1 MFAPNYHSAMRFVG
15 PTRKKIG
22 KRTIFNMIGPLSSPA
37 LVKRQVVG
45 VFDKKLLKIFA
56 NALNN
61 LDIKFAWIVNSDE
74 GLDEISP
81 YAKTI
86 VIQLKDNKISEI
98 VIDPKELKINADK
111 FENLV
116 GDDAKFNAEKM
127 INIFINRVFRAI
139 KIDID
144 LYEEVEKDKKATFQA
159 GIVVVLSSLAAGVGS
174 LHLGASNFLIAP
186 ALSLLSWYVWAYII
200 YFVGVKLFGDIKTK
214 SDHGELLRTIGFSSA
229 PGLIRVFGV
238 TPELMT
244 VTFIGSAFW
253 MLACMVVAVKS
264 ALDYD
269 SLWKAFGVVVV
280 SWLVQAFFLFLI
292 IVLLGKSSKPKLLIT
307 CLFIA

>member
-1 MFAPNYHSAMRFVG
+1 
-15 PTRKKIG
+15 
-22 KRTIFNMIGPLSSPA
+22 
-37 LVKRQVVG
+37 
-45 VFDKKLLKIFA
+45 
-56 NALNN
+56 
-61 LDIKFAWIVNSDE
+61 
-74 GLDEISP
+74 
-81 YAKTI
+81 
-86 VIQLKDNKISEI
+86 
-98 VIDPKELKINADK
+98 
-111 FENLV
+111 
-116 GDDAKFNAEKM
+116 M
-127 INIFINRVFRAI
+127 INLFINRVFRAI

-159 GIVVVLSSLAAGVGS
+159 GTVVVLSSLAAGVGS

-244 VTFIGSAFW
+244 VTFVGSAFW

-292 IVLLGKSSKPKLLIT
+292 IVLFKG
-307 CLFIA
+307 F